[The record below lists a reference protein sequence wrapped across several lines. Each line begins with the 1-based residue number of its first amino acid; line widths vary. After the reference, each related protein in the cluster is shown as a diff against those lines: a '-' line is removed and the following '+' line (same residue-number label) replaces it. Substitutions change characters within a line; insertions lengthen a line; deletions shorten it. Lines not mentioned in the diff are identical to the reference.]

1 MTAVFGIDFESGAD
15 DFDRFLLAAFRG
27 GSNQPFWLFR
37 YENSPLSGADM
48 VVDSECPRS
57 VALGLIWDEWQF
69 DIRELAWITEWEE
82 FPDRERASQ
91 VRILPTIPRQEVPL
105 SGRETQVALALSR
118 GKAVSDIARELRIA
132 PSTVSGHLQR
142 IYLKLGVHS
151 RAELIERLRRQP
163 GIARSA

>member
-1 MTAVFGIDFESGAD
+1 
-15 DFDRFLLAAFRG
+15 
-27 GSNQPFWLFR
+27 
-37 YENSPLSGADM
+37 M

-82 FPDRERASQ
+82 FPDRERSSP

-105 SGRETQVALALSR
+105 SGRETQVALAPSR

>member
-1 MTAVFGIDFESGAD
+1 VTIYADGDVPRTKAVWAIEDELGMSVRDFKWVTAFERSPAHRDRNPGA
-15 DFDRFLLAAFRG
+15 
-27 GSNQPFWLFR
+27 
-37 YENSPLSGADM
+37 
-48 VVDSECPRS
+48 
-57 VALGLIWDEWQF
+57 
-69 DIRELAWITEWEE
+69 
-82 FPDRERASQ
+82 
-91 VRILPTIPRQEVPL
+91 L
-105 SGRETQVALALSR
+105 SGRETQLALALSR